1 MRIIFYLLLQMIL
14 LCADT
19 ERGGILRDGT
29 RQYAAPSQ
37 AGSVFGSPSRR
48 AGSPSATAGPRRTS
62 LRERASRK
70 GAKTTE
76 RKRAMERKRG
86 TQRESAR
93 GAHRLSPPVCST
105 DSSSS
110 PVSESEGESD
120 DSAGKW
126 DLLNDVWP
134 VETRPSKLQV
144 KEYVEKLS
152 WETLNALQDRYEKA
166 AEKKGVGAAIF
177 GRDRKL
183 KKIAFGPKSDDGFT
197 KLHPARY

>member
-1 MRIIFYLLLQMIL
+1 MIL

-48 AGSPSATAGPRRTS
+48 AGSPSANTGPPKDKPKRAGQSKRRRDH
-62 LRERASRK
+62 REKESSGKKKRHAK
-70 GAKTTE
+70 GK
-76 RKRAMERKRG
+76 RKRR
-86 TQRESAR
+86 
-93 GAHRLSPPVCST
+93 SPSQSSSST